1 MSFSLTALVIVDS
14 FSNSSVG
21 PSNVVTV
28 FVFMSVVGSSVVLKV
43 WIDSILKYCSPI
55 VEILALSK

>member
-28 FVFMSVVGSSVVLKV
+28 FMSVVGSSVVLKV
-43 WIDSILKYCSPI
+43 WVDSVLKYCGPI

>member
-1 MSFSLTALVIVDS
+1 MPFSLTASVIVDS

-28 FVFMSVVGSSVVLKV
+28 FLFVVGSSVVLKV
-43 WIDSILKYCSPI
+43 WVDSILKYCGPI
-55 VEILALSK
+55 VEILALSR

>member
-1 MSFSLTALVIVDS
+1 MPFSLTASVIVDS

-28 FVFMSVVGSSVVLKV
+28 FLFVVGSSVVLKV
-43 WIDSILKYCSPI
+43 WVWVDSILKYCCPI
-55 VEILALSK
+55 VELLVLTK